1 MIQGSCYLCKVVD
14 ELPIVG
20 RQPQE
25 ASQLSNIGR
34 GWPVRNSTDL
44 GRVCTYSLVGNH
56 MAKETDTLLK
66 KLTLPRMK
74 FELCFL

>member
-1 MIQGSCYLCKVVD
+1 MNES
-14 ELPIVG
+14 PIVG
-20 RQPQE
+20 CQSQG

-44 GRVCTYSLVGNH
+44 GRICAHPVVGNH
-56 MAKETDTLLK
+56 MGKEIDTLLK
-66 KLTLPRMK
+66 KLALPRMK